1 MMFKEYFNI
10 MKLYKRND
18 IIEFESQTQEE
29 SDQLNFLFLLLS
41 KESVKW
47 DIFLRDGKYILG
59 LKTTEGNV
67 K

>member
-1 MMFKEYFNI
+1 

-18 IIEFESQTQEE
+18 IIEFESQSQEE

-41 KESVKW
+41 KEPVKW
-47 DIFLRDGKYILG
+47 DISLRDGRHVLA
-59 LKTTEGNV
+59 LKAIGDRDD